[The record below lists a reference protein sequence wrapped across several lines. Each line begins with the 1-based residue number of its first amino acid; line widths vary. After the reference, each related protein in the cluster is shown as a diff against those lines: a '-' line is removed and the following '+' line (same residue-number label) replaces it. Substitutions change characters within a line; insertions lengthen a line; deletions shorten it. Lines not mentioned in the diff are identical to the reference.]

1 MTSVRVFALLVGSCL
16 LLAAPAGAE
25 DPAPNEG
32 PEVVRGGSELQA
44 LAAMPSAQRTGVE
57 TALIFTNVGG
67 SEFRVLCAA
76 YDAEG
81 SPLGHAWTRIPA
93 RGMRVLLASDLSAGA
108 DFAGPV
114 ECLALGRVVPSGLLL
129 TPSGI
134 SAVGSERYH
143 GVHADFVRFPLAAS
157 H

>member
-1 MTSVRVFALLVGSCL
+1 MTYVRVLALLFGSTL

-25 DPAPNEG
+25 DPAPTEG
-32 PEVVRGGSELQA
+32 PEVVRGGAEFQA
-44 LAAMPSAQRTGVE
+44 LAAMPSAERTGVE

-67 SEFRVLCAA
+67 SEFRVLCVA

-81 SPLGHAWTRIPA
+81 SPIGHAWMRIPE
-93 RGMRVLLASDLSAGA
+93 RGMRFLLASDLSAGT

-134 SAVGSERYH
+134 SDVSSERYH